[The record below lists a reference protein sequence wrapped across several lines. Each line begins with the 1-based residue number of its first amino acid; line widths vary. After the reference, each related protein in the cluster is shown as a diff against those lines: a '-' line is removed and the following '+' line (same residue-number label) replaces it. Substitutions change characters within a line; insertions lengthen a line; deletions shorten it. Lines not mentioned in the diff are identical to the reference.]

1 MYTCPPNE
9 VTSAYAGGL
18 EEVPLIWKV
27 TVVEWLNEP
36 LVPLTVTLYDPVVAP
51 VQERVEVTDP
61 PLVGVTFDG
70 LRLQVKPDEGDIVAV
85 KATALLN
92 PF

>member
-1 MYTCPPNE
+1 M
-9 VTSAYAGGL
+9 
-18 EEVPLIWKV
+18 IWKV

-51 VQERVEVTDP
+51 VQERVDVTDP

-70 LRLQVKPDEGDIVAV
+70 LRLQVKPDEGAIVAV
-85 KATALLN
+85 NETALLN